1 MLSEANRN
9 EVELGGAKSRKA
21 GSFKEYRQKSGYS
34 EKSIRVQDSH
44 VNCFKTWCIKENM
57 STRDIT
63 YNQALKFIDNERDR
77 GIRRQSI
84 IREINSIRIYF
95 DYLLESGI
103 IHQNIIKRIRIR
115 QSGKK
120 VLPEILSI
128 AQLEKIYQDFLNL
141 PAWNHGTAV
150 AKLLHQRNIVILG
163 LMIYQGLDSG
173 EISRLET
180 GHLNLSEGKI
190 YIPSGR
196 KSNSRSLRLQAAQ
209 ILPLK
214 TYLEETRPAL
224 LEKREF
230 QSTYL
235 FPSKKSSDLV
245 CKIVE
250 AIKKIHPKIKDSRQ
264 LRSSVLMNW
273 LKTNNIRQVQ
283 YMAGH
288 KSIRSTEAYRRE
300 DLTDLTKQLELF
312 HPLR

>member
-1 MLSEANRN
+1 M
-9 EVELGGAKSRKA
+9 
-21 GSFKEYRQKSGYS
+21 SFKEYRQKSGYS
-34 EKSIRVQDSH
+34 EKSIQVQDSH
-44 VNCFKTWCIKENM
+44 VNSFKSWCIRENVNL
-57 STRDIT
+57 SDIT
-63 YNQALKFIDNERDR
+63 YNQALKFIDNERER
-77 GIRRQSI
+77 GISRQSI

-95 DYLLESGI
+95 DYLLESGTI
-103 IHQNIIKRIRIR
+103 RQNVIRRIRIR

-120 VLPEILSI
+120 VLPETLSPV
-128 AQLEKIYQDFLNL
+128 QLDKIYQDFCNL
-141 PAWNHGTAV
+141 PEWNHGTRA
-150 AKLLHQRNIVILG
+150 AKILHQRNIAVLG
-163 LMIYQGLDSG
+163 LLIYQGLDSG
-173 EISRLET
+173 EIARLET
-180 GHLNLSEGKI
+180 CHVKLSEGKI

-196 KSNSRSLRLQAAQ
+196 KSSSRTLKLQANQ

-224 LEKREF
+224 LEKREL

-250 AIKKIHPKIKDSRQ
+250 AIKKIHPEIKGSRQ

-288 KSIRSTEAYRRE
+288 KSIRSTESYHSQ
-300 DLTDLTKQLELF
+300 DLTDLARQLELF

>member
-1 MLSEANRN
+1 M
-9 EVELGGAKSRKA
+9 
-21 GSFKEYRQKSGYS
+21 
-34 EKSIRVQDSH
+34 
-44 VNCFKTWCIKENM
+44 
-57 STRDIT
+57 
-63 YNQALKFIDNERDR
+63 KFIDSEKER
-77 GIRRQSI
+77 GISRQSI
-84 IREINSIRIYF
+84 IREINSNRIYF
-95 DYLLESGI
+95 NYLLESGTI
-103 IHQNIIKRIRIR
+103 KQNVFKRIRIR
-115 QSGKK
+115 QNGKK
-120 VLPEILSI
+120 VLPEILYTL
-128 AQLEKIYQDFLNL
+128 QLEKIYQDFCNL
-141 PAWNHGTAV
+141 PEWNHGTKA
-150 AKLLHQRNIVILG
+150 ARLLHQRNTVILG

-180 GHLNLSEGKI
+180 GHINLNEGKT

-196 KSNSRSLRLQAAQ
+196 NSNSRTLKLQASQ
-209 ILPLK
+209 ILSLK

-224 LEKREF
+224 LEKRVL

-250 AIKKIHPKIKDSRQ
+250 AVKKIHPEIKDSRQ

-288 KSIRSTEAYRRE
+288 KSIRSTESYRRE
-300 DLTDLTKQLELF
+300 DLTDLTKQLEMF